1 MEIIV
6 KAQHVL
12 VLSKFAADPKIC
24 DDLGGIR
31 IEPAAPLPGAYLV
44 ALDGHKLGVIYDA
57 QAEADQAITLKINP
71 DLLKACKQPK
81 KEGPRVVHVEDDK
94 ATVRYPF
101 SDAPLYIQ
109 PGDASIPGTFP
120 DWRMMT
126 RYEPSDRPM
135 SAELLP
141 QADKLAAFALD
152 GGFPSM
158 RLYPT
163 KPAGPIYVRVPAWPN
178 FFGIVMPVAPFNDPD
193 DDASLTAKPSWLPG
207 VK

>member
-1 MEIIV
+1 MKIIV

-12 VLSKFAADPKIC
+12 VLSRFADPNNGRE
-24 DDLGGIR
+24 DLYGIR

-44 ALDGHKLGVIYDA
+44 ALDGHKLGLIYDED
-57 QAEADQAITLKINP
+57 AEADQAATLKINP

-81 KEGPRVVHVEDDK
+81 KDGPRIVHVEDDR

-109 PGDASIPGTFP
+109 PGNASIPGTFP
-120 DWRMMT
+120 DWRWMV

-141 QADKLAAFALD
+141 PADRMAAFTLD
-152 GGFPSM
+152 GGPQGL

-163 KPAGPIYVRVPAWPN
+163 TEHGPIYVRVPAWPN
-178 FFGIVMPVAPFNDPD
+178 FFGVVMPMISAAKCPT
-193 DDASLTAKPSWLPG
+193 LTAKPGWLPG
-207 VK
+207 A

>member
-1 MEIIV
+1 MKIV
-6 KAQHVL
+6 VNAQHVL
-12 VLSKFAADPKIC
+12 VLSKFTDPKN
-24 DDLGGIR
+24 DGEDLYGIR

-44 ALDGHKLGVIYDA
+44 ALDGHKLGLIYDED
-57 QAEADQAITLKINP
+57 AEADQAITLKINP

-81 KEGPRVVHVEDDK
+81 KEGPRVVHVEDNR

-101 SDAPLYIQ
+101 SDSPLYIH
-109 PGDASIPGTFP
+109 PGDATRITHYP
-120 DWRMMT
+120 DWRMMV

-163 KPAGPIYVRVPAWPN
+163 KEHGPIYVRVPARPD
-178 FFGIVMPVAPFNDPD
+178 FFGVFMPMQPFDDPD
-193 DDASLTAKPSWLPG
+193 DDAPLTAMPSWLPG